1 MTCTSGQI
9 KSTTYHGHNF
19 VDSTLLWS
27 SVGQI
32 SALIIWILLPTSPD
46 SIVRPK
52 RTSNPQSYPL
62 ADQTI
67 TLTLLDCYP
76 FTSLGLLLGRDP
88 HSGICGNLPW
98 APPIE
103 NPHCKN
109 EFYLL

>member
-88 HSGICGNLPW
+88 QSGICGNLPW